1 MVDAQIGHE
10 KTITGLLPCLAKA
23 NMIYG
28 MGMLE
33 MGMTMSYEQLLI
45 DAEIARM
52 IRRVMQGIA
61 VNEETLAAEVIKA
74 VGPAGTYLNQR
85 HTMKHMRK
93 ESSTVKL
100 IDRQMYEG
108 WEKSG
113 SKDMF
118 TRANEEA
125 KRILETH
132 TVKPLPA
139 DVSKELKR
147 VIADAEGELAERKK
161 FEKK

>member
-1 MVDAQIGHE
+1 MSG
-10 KTITGLLPCLAKA
+10 A
-23 NMIYG
+23 NFIYG

-45 DAEIARM
+45 DAEIVRM

-61 VNEETLAAEVIKA
+61 VNDITLAVEVIKA
-74 VGPAGTYLNQR
+74 AGPAGTFLNQK

-93 ESSTVKL
+93 ESSQVKL

-108 WEKSG
+108 WEKQG

-118 TRANEEA
+118 ARANEEA
-125 KRILETH
+125 RRILENH
-132 TVKPLPA
+132 KPVPLPEA
-139 DVSKELKR
+139 AAKEIR
-147 VIADAEGELAERKK
+147 SIIEEAEHALAERKK
-161 FEKK
+161 SERR